1 MKKRKNVYGVLKIS
15 EHSPESEEK
24 MFTLRGHHLDT
35 VHGEEQPER
44 GPVKSAFTVSLI
56 SCGSDS
62 WAQVVFQWIVDPGN
76 FKKILAFVFRQGSL
90 NACLCGW
97 TFSFAVLLSV
107 FSDVEINRNIGSVGS
122 LWSNERTY
130 NNQWNKSCTY
140 SLTLFIAELL
150 PTKFLQGAVLLQFSL
165 RIPNFYFHILTNSLK
180 YIHLAN
186 TVICSSRDTWLW
198 IRSGICYFLF
208 KCLPNLLLNLVSF
221 LFMVFINICWSQI
234 NLSLPSSS

>member
-1 MKKRKNVYGVLKIS
+1 MKKRKNMYGVLKIS
-15 EHSPESEEK
+15 KHPPESEEK
-24 MFTLRGHHLDT
+24 MFTFRGQHLHT

-44 GPVKSAFTVSLI
+44 GPMKSVFTISLV

-76 FKKILAFVFRQGSL
+76 FKKFLAFVFQEGSL
-90 NACLCGW
+90 NVFLCGW

-107 FSDVEINRNIGSVGS
+107 ISDVEINRNIGSVGR

-150 PTKFLQGAVLLQFSL
+150 PT
-165 RIPNFYFHILTNSLK
+165 
-180 YIHLAN
+180 
-186 TVICSSRDTWLW
+186 
-198 IRSGICYFLF
+198 
-208 KCLPNLLLNLVSF
+208 
-221 LFMVFINICWSQI
+221 
-234 NLSLPSSS
+234 